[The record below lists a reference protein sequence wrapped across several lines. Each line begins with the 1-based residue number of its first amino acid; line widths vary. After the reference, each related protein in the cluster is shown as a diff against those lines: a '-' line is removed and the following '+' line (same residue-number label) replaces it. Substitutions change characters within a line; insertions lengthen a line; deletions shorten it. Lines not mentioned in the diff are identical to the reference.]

1 MAANITGIPEKDM
14 ADLKKMLSGT
24 TDLVIKELQAGGIP
38 LRFVMIEGMV
48 SLSLLAQ
55 MISRPLLSH
64 DFGPEP
70 RPERIRD
77 FILKQ
82 TVMAADQKQVK
93 TLDETVKLAMSGF
106 VVVFIEGVPEA
117 IALGAQGFS
126 FRSVGEPEGEVNERG
141 SREGFTEPLKINM
154 TLIRRRVKS
163 GALKFEAFQVGEK
176 SRTDGCLVYMTDA
189 VSPLLLKEVRRRLS
203 KVKLPLVLD
212 TGYLRPFLEGDTL
225 SPFSEVGITERPD
238 TLCARIAEGRVAI
251 LLDGT
256 PYALILPSL
265 FIENFQSFDDYAHR
279 PYFTT
284 FVRVLKYISF
294 LLTILLPGTYVALAT
309 FHPESLPHLLLF
321 NVIAAEETTPFPLM
335 LEALM
340 IHFIYEIM
348 REAGLRLPRPIG
360 HAVGIVGARVIGD
373 AAVTAGLIGSPMVMV
388 VALTA
393 ISSFVVPSL
402 YEPMAVL
409 RFAFILI
416 GGLTGIFG
424 IAAGCTVILI
434 NACRVNNFGVPFTA
448 PLSPFTPSAMR
459 DVLVRVSWRTMQ
471 KYRERVQDLTGSD
484 RALRKEADDGNSGK

>member
-1 MAANITGIPEKDM
+1 MAAAITGQLEKDM
-14 ADLKKMLSGT
+14 AALEEMLSGT
-24 TDLVIKELQAGGIP
+24 ADFINKGVIIGDVHLS
-38 LRFVMIEGMV
+38 FVMTEGMIN
-48 SLSLLAQ
+48 LSLLAQ
-55 MISRPLLSH
+55 MVSRPLLGH
-64 DFGPEP
+64 DFGPHP
-70 RPERIRD
+70 APEEIRD
-77 FILKQ
+77 FILRQ
-82 TVMAADQKQVK
+82 TVMAADQKQIR
-93 TLDETVKLAMSGF
+93 TLEESVKLAMSGF
-106 VVVFIEGVPEA
+106 VVIFIDGVPA
-117 IALGAQGFS
+117 AVALGAQGFS
-126 FRSVGEPEGEVNERG
+126 FRSVGEPDGEVNERG

-154 TLIRRRVKS
+154 TLIRRRIKS
-163 GALKFEAFQVGEK
+163 GTLKFESFQVGKK
-176 SRTDGCLVYMTDA
+176 SLTDGCLVYMTDA
-189 VSPLLLKEVRRRLS
+189 VSPVLLQEIRRRLAE
-203 KVKLPLVLD
+203 VDLPLVLD

-225 SPFSEVGITERPD
+225 SPFSEVGVTERPD
-238 TLCARIAEGRVAI
+238 TLCARIAEGRAAI

-256 PYALILPSL
+256 PYALIVPNL
-265 FIENFQSFDDYAHR
+265 FIEHFQSFDDYAHR
-279 PYFTT
+279 PYFTA
-284 FVRVLKYISF
+284 FVRLLKYVSF
-294 LLTILLPGTYVALAT
+294 LLTILLPGCYVALAT

-321 NVIAAEETTPFPLM
+321 NIIAAEETTPFPLM

-360 HAVGIVGARVIGD
+360 HAVGIVGALVIGD

-424 IAAGCTVILI
+424 IALGCSAILI

-459 DVLVRVSWRTMQ
+459 DVFVRVSWRTMQ
-471 KYRERVQDLTGSD
+471 KRRERVQDLTGSD
-484 RALRKEADDGNSGK
+484 RMLQKEENGWKDR

>member
-1 MAANITGIPEKDM
+1 MSVGLSGN
-14 ADLKKMLSGT
+14 LKKDIAAMEDMLSSTADFINKG
-24 TDLVIKELQAGGIP
+24 LVIGDVSLSLI
-38 LRFVMIEGMV
+38 MMEGMV
-48 SLSLLAQ
+48 NLSLLAQ
-55 MISRPLLSH
+55 MVARPLLSE
-64 DFGPEP
+64 DFGPHP
-70 RPERIRD
+70 SPEKIRD
-77 FILKQ
+77 FILRQ
-82 TVMAADQKQVK
+82 TVMAADQKQIK
-93 TLDETVKLAMSGF
+93 TYEEVFTLAMSGF
-106 VVVFIEGVPEA
+106 VVILVDGLPGAV
-117 IALGAQGFS
+117 ALGAQGFS
-126 FRSVGEPEGEVNERG
+126 FRSVGEPDSEVNERG

-154 TLIRRRVKS
+154 TMIRRRMKS
-163 GALKFEAFQVGEK
+163 EHLKFESFQVGTK
-176 SRTDGCLVYMTDA
+176 SHTDGCLVYMTDT
-189 VSPLLLKEVRRRLS
+189 VSPLLLKEIRRRLS

-225 SPFSEVGITERPD
+225 SPFSEVGVTERPD

-256 PYALILPSL
+256 PYALVTPCL

-279 PYFTT
+279 PYFTA
-284 FVRVLKYISF
+284 FIRFLKYVSF

-309 FHPESLPHLLLF
+309 FHQESLPHLLLF
-321 NVIAAEETTPFPLM
+321 NIIAAEETTPFPLM
-335 LEALM
+335 LEALL

-348 REAGLRLPRPIG
+348 REAGLRLPRPVG
-360 HAVGIVGARVIGD
+360 HAVGIVGALVIGD

-409 RFAFILI
+409 RFMFIII

-424 IAAGCTVILI
+424 IAVGCAAILI

-471 KYRERVQDLTGSD
+471 KRQERIQDLKGSD
-484 RALRKEADDGNSGK
+484 RMLKKEGD

>member
-1 MAANITGIPEKDM
+1 MAFAVTGK
-14 ADLKKMLSGT
+14 LKEDTAKLEEMLSGT
-24 TDLVIKELQAGGIP
+24 ADLMNKELLIGDIR
-38 LRFVMIEGMV
+38 LSFIMIEGMIN
-48 SLSLLAQ
+48 LSLLAQ
-55 MISRPLLSH
+55 MISRPLLGH
-64 DFGPEP
+64 DFGEHPEP
-70 RPERIRD
+70 SKIMD
-77 FILKQ
+77 FILEQ

-106 VVVFIEGVPEA
+106 VVIFINGVPQA

-189 VSPLLLKEVRRRLS
+189 VSPELVEKVRQRLA

-212 TGYLRPFLEGDTL
+212 TGYLQPFLEGDTL
-225 SPFSEVGITERPD
+225 SPFSEVGVTERPD
-238 TLCARIAEGRVAI
+238 TLCAKIAEGRVAV

-256 PYALILPSL
+256 PYALVVPGL
-265 FIENFQSFDDYAHR
+265 FTEHFQSFDDYAHR
-279 PYFTT
+279 PYFTA
-284 FVRVLKYISF
+284 FVRSLKVISF
-294 LLTILLPGTYVALAT
+294 LLTVFLPGVYVALAT
-309 FHPESLPHLLLF
+309 FHPESLPHLLLRGI
-321 NVIAAEETTPFPLM
+321 IAAEMTTPFPLM
-335 LEALM
+335 LEALV

-360 HAVGIVGARVIGD
+360 HAVGIVGALVVGD

-409 RFAFILI
+409 RFSFILI
-416 GGLTGIFG
+416 GGLTGMFG
-424 IAAGCTVILI
+424 IALGCAAILI
-434 NACRVNNFGVPFTA
+434 NGCRVNNFGVPFTA
-448 PLSPFTPSAMR
+448 PLSPFTFSAMR
-459 DVLVRVSWRTMQ
+459 DVLVRAGWKTLQ
-471 KYRERVQDLTGSD
+471 KRSERVQDLTGSD
-484 RALRKEADDGNSGK
+484 RTLKGEEV

>member
-1 MAANITGIPEKDM
+1 MAFDITGI
-14 ADLKKMLSGT
+14 LKEDTGRLEKMLSGT
-24 TDLVIKELQAGGIP
+24 ADLMNKKLMIGDVQLSFI
-38 LRFVMIEGMV
+38 MIEGMV

-55 MISRPLLSH
+55 MISRPLLGH
-64 DFGPEP
+64 DFGEHPEP
-70 RPERIRD
+70 EKIRD
-77 FILKQ
+77 FILEQ

-93 TLDETVKLAMSGF
+93 TLDEAVKLAMSGF
-106 VVVFIEGVPEA
+106 VVIFIDGAAQA

-154 TLIRRRVKS
+154 SLIRRRVKS
-163 GALKFEAFQVGEK
+163 GALKFESFQVGEK

-189 VSPLLLKEVRRRLS
+189 VSPVLLEDVRRRLS

-212 TGYLRPFLEGDTL
+212 TGYLQPFLEGDTL
-225 SPFSEVGITERPD
+225 SPFSEVGVTERPD
-238 TLCARIAEGRVAI
+238 TLCARIAEGRVAV

-256 PYALILPSL
+256 PYALIVPNL
-265 FIENFQSFDDYAHR
+265 FTEHFQSFDDYAHR
-279 PYFTT
+279 PYFTA
-284 FVRVLKYISF
+284 FVRSLKFASF
-294 LLTILLPGTYVALAT
+294 LLTIFLPGVYVALAT
-309 FHPESLPHLLLF
+309 FHPESLPHLLLRG
-321 NVIAAEETTPFPLM
+321 IISAEMTTPFPLM
-335 LEALM
+335 LEALL

-360 HAVGIVGARVIGD
+360 HAVSIVGALVVGD

-409 RFAFILI
+409 RFSFILI
-416 GGLTGIFG
+416 GGLTGMFG
-424 IAAGCTVILI
+424 IALGCSAMLI

-448 PLSPFTPSAMR
+448 PLSPFTFSAMR
-459 DVLVRVSWRTMQ
+459 DVLIRAGWKTMQ
-471 KYRERVQDLTGSD
+471 KRDERVQDLNGSD
-484 RALRKEADDGNSGK
+484 RVLTEE